1 MIKYEGKVV
10 DGKLLMKE
18 PMRFKQDLKN
28 FDGKEVVIE
37 VKLKKKFRS
46 HPQNDYYWRVIV
58 KSFGDIFNKA
68 DLTLSKEQ
76 IHDILKTK
84 FLLVKDP
91 YPRIKSTTELTT
103 LEFNDYI
110 LQLQEWAASEFKCYI
125 PDPNESGYQI
135 NL

>member
-1 MIKYEGKVV
+1 M

-18 PMRFKQDLKN
+18 PMMFKSDIKN
-28 FDGKEVVIE
+28 FDGKEVIVE

-46 HPQNDYYWRVIV
+46 DPQNDYYWRVVV
-58 KSFGDIFNKA
+58 KAFSGVFNKA
-68 DLTLSKEQ
+68 GLSLTKDQ
-76 IHDILKTK
+76 THDILKTK

-103 LEFNDYI
+103 IEFNDYI
-110 LQLQEWAASEFKCYI
+110 LQLQEWAARDFQCYI

-135 NL
+135 NLK